1 MLGFKHGF
9 FFFKVS
15 LTAQGFMHR
24 RKPRSIVSF
33 CDIEW
38 NNNPCFAT
46 MGFMK
51 IETYIMLIF
60 ATLWTSVCVPGS
72 SRYCVPLTVSLSWM
86 MLFRKFKG
94 FHDKPFFFLRDG
106 EIQGII
112 LLLLKNCT
120 NFVQGVGV
128 NNAFPHNGK
137 SFKKDN
143 MLYREYYISWTV
155 LTITLL
161 RTELWRIHKRC
172 YYQPFCWTSPNE
184 AGINN
189 DQKCHNK
196 ELLYKV
202 TIMNLWNVRLYVHRV
217 MYILS

>member
-1 MLGFKHGF
+1 MAF

-94 FHDKPFFFLRDG
+94 FHDKPFFFYEMVKSRVLYYFCWKTVRTLCRG
-106 EIQGII
+106 WGWTMLSLITEN
-112 LLLLKNCT
+112 LLKKIICYTGNII
-120 NFVQGVGV
+120 
-128 NNAFPHNGK
+128 FPER
-137 SFKKDN
+137 F
-143 MLYREYYISWTV
+143 
-155 LTITLL
+155 
-161 RTELWRIHKRC
+161 
-172 YYQPFCWTSPNE
+172 
-184 AGINN
+184 
-189 DQKCHNK
+189 
-196 ELLYKV
+196 
-202 TIMNLWNVRLYVHRV
+202 
-217 MYILS
+217 